1 MDPKKEIDD
10 LLETIGKDR
19 RWLAEQSGYSYYSVR
34 DCLAPDGKKLS
45 PRMHAALKAAIEK
58 HLAASEA
65 ESAAAPQLPDRLTIE
80 AHPRIVAAW
89 DAAAK
94 GEGQTTKEWAI
105 QELNRAAAAW
115 RAIQQR
121 DNIRVAETP
130 PPQQTGTD
138 SKP

>member
-34 DCLAPDGKKLS
+34 DCLAPDGKKLTS
-45 PRMHAALKAAIEK
+45 RMHGALMAAIEK
-58 HLAASEA
+58 HRASLDPENT
-65 ESAAAPQLPDRLTIE
+65 AAPQLPDRLTIE

-105 QELNRAAAAW
+105 QELNRAASAW
-115 RAIQQR
+115 RALQQR

-130 PPQQTGTD
+130 PQQQTGTD